1 MVENIYTNEFVCP
14 VCGKTCKS
22 ITGLRECLANDEKEV
37 QKKILR
43 REKEKE
49 TKLKEKIEYRAKL
62 DKMREELKKH
72 FSAFRESVDSY
83 NKSVAFYH
91 KEYGTDA
98 IVVPTAQTSL
108 EFKAQWDTA
117 NVAKKV
123 AEDIIKRSRFMPY
136 DKETKEADEF
146 VSLLRELFGE

>member
-1 MVENIYTNEFVCP
+1 MVENIYTNKFVCP

-37 QKKILR
+37 QR

-49 TKLKEKIEYRAKL
+49 TKLKEKTEYRVKL

-72 FSAFRESVDSY
+72 FSAFKESVDAY

-91 KEYGTDA
+91 KEYGTDG
-98 IVVPTAQTSL
+98 IVAPTAQTSL

-117 NVAKKV
+117 TPLKKV
-123 AEDIIKRSRFMPY
+123 AEDITRRSRFMPY

-146 VSLLRELFGE
+146 VSLLKELFGE

>member
-1 MVENIYTNEFVCP
+1 MVENIYTNKFVCP

-22 ITGLRECLANDEKEV
+22 ITGLRECLVNDEKEV
-37 QKKILR
+37 QR

-49 TKLKEKIEYRAKL
+49 TKLKEKTEYRAKL
-62 DKMREELKKH
+62 DKMREELRKQ
-72 FSAFRESVDSY
+72 FSDFKESVDSY

-117 NVAKKV
+117 SVAKKD
-123 AEDIIKRSRFMPY
+123 AEDITKRGRFMSY
-136 DKETKEADEF
+136 DKETKEADEL
-146 VSLLRELFGE
+146 VSLLKELFGE

>member
-14 VCGKTCKS
+14 VCKKVCKS
-22 ITGLRECLANDEKEV
+22 ITGLLECIKNDEKEI
-37 QKKILR
+37 QR

-49 TKLKEKIEYRAKL
+49 TKLKEKTECRAKL

-72 FSAFRESVDSY
+72 FSAFKESVDSY

-108 EFKAQWDTA
+108 EFKAQWNTA
-117 NVAKKV
+117 SVAKKA
-123 AEDIIKRSRFMPY
+123 AEDITKRSRFMPY

-146 VSLLRELFGE
+146 VSLLKELFGE